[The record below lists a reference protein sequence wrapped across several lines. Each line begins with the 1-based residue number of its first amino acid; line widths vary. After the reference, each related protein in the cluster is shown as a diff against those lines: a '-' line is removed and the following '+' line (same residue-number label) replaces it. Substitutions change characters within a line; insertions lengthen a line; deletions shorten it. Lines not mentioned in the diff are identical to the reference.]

1 MKKIINIIVG
11 IVLVIS
17 LGGNIYLIKLMEETK
32 GQVEVYSSSMVEVD
46 GQIVGLQEK
55 VAELE
60 RQVTDKEGEIK
71 KLEDMIAETAPTP
84 PPTPTEVT
92 DPQDDIGN
100 GAGQQLTES
109 ETTYLEE
116 AKDLWAQNKESFN
129 CNEETFTEAYIGLR
143 DSDKSKEEAY
153 SEVLDTFVKEE
164 ESQPVVTPAPQPQ
177 PEPETQPQPEP
188 TQKPQQAQQTQQNQS
203 SGTMPTRSDGGGVGV
218 GGNSGIG
225 TGTDPGA
232 LEIGSFE

>member
-11 IVLVIS
+11 IALVIS
-17 LGGNIYLIKLMEETK
+17 LCGNIYLIKLMEETK
-32 GQVEVYSSSMVEVD
+32 GQVEVYSSKVVAAD
-46 GQIVGLQEK
+46 DHILGLEEK

-116 AKDLWAQNKESFN
+116 AKDLWAQNKDSFE

-143 DSDKSKEEAY
+143 DSEKSKEEAY
-153 SEVLDTFVKEE
+153 TEVLDTFVKEE

-177 PEPETQPQPEP
+177 PEPTQQPQVQQPVSTP
-188 TQKPQQAQQTQQNQS
+188 QPQQNS
-203 SGTMPTRSDGGGVGV
+203 SGSTMPTPPGGNIFDGLTGPTGTGSGVGAGGSV
-218 GGNSGIG
+218 G
-225 TGTDPGA
+225 DVQ
-232 LEIGSFE
+232 

>member
-1 MKKIINIIVG
+1 MKKNLPTIILSILLLVSIVG
-11 IVLVIS
+11 NIALFSSLSKEKSINKNLQTTLDTANKTIVS
-17 LGGNIYLIKLMEETK
+17 LR
-32 GQVEVYSSSMVEVD
+32 
-46 GQIVGLQEK
+46 EK
-55 VAELE
+55 NADLE

-71 KLEDMIAETAPTP
+71 KLEDMVVALTT
-84 PPTPTEVT
+84 PTPTPEVT
-92 DPQDDIGN
+92 DPQDEIGN

-116 AKDLWAQNKESFN
+116 AKDLWAQNKDSFE

-143 DSDKSKEEAY
+143 DSEKSKEEAY

-188 TQKPQQAQQTQQNQS
+188 TQKPQQAQQPQQSQPSNKI
-203 SGTMPTRSDGGGVGV
+203 PTYPGENEGLD
-218 GGNSGIG
+218 NSGIG
-225 TGTDPGA
+225 TG
-232 LEIGSFE
+232 LEHTGDYGSFE